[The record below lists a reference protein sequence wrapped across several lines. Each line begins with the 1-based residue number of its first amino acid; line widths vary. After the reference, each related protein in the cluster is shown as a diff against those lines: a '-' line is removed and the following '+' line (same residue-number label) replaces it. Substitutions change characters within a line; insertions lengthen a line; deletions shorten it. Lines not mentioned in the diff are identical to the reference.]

1 MVFRLLHLVG
11 FGFSVFALISLIQW
25 VAAPSSLLIRDELQ
39 LIREV
44 PLVWKNDSQSTDFAQ
59 SEPVFISF
67 PDSIFAWQ
75 RWDMGFEMK
84 QIQDFEAAVEY
95 LWGAEGI
102 RMNPSFPPEIKVYT
116 ASFLFEDVVS
126 FMVARDHELVVFY
139 RPKLAIGLM
148 SYGEDDLAI
157 DIDTLPIE
165 ATRFL
170 PVENPNV
177 QELAKTLRERN
188 CSFLGI
194 HKGSIDAE
202 EGWDEIQSIPLSF
215 PYGVYSAIPFDHHN
229 FSRYPKDELEWK
241 MKGLLYE
248 TCGLAFET
256 GYAVMVIGS
265 SIRELEG
272 LARVLDGMG
281 TMPVHFARL
290 LEWEKSLW

>member
-25 VAAPSSLLIRDELQ
+25 IAAPSPSLLKEGLQ
-39 LIREV
+39 LIHEV
-44 PLVWKNDSQSTDFAQ
+44 PFVGKNDSHSTDFEQ
-59 SEPVFISF
+59 SEPIFISF
-67 PDSIFAWQ
+67 PESIFAWQ

-84 QIQDFEAAVEY
+84 RIQDFEAAVEY

-102 RMNPSFPPEIKVYT
+102 RRNPSFPPEITVYT
-116 ASFLFEDVVS
+116 GLFLFEDVIS
-126 FMVARDHELVVFY
+126 FMVARDHELVIFY

-148 SYGEDDLAI
+148 SYGEDDLTI

-165 ATRFL
+165 VTRFL
-170 PVENPNV
+170 PTDNPNA
-177 QELAKTLRERN
+177 QELAKILRERN

-194 HKGSIDAE
+194 LRGSIDAE
-202 EGWDEIQSIPLSF
+202 EGWDEIQSVSLSF
-215 PYGVYSAIPFDHHN
+215 PYRVYSTIPFDHHD

-248 TCGLAFET
+248 TCGLAFQT
-256 GYAVMVIGS
+256 GYAVMMIGS

-272 LARVLDGMG
+272 LARILDEMRTG
-281 TMPVHFARL
+281 PIHFARL